1 MLLVPLAV
9 LASLPVVPARV
20 DDGLQPWRHVLALK
34 IRDEGFGCGRV
45 VDVVEH
51 GFEHEGRVALVVC
64 HGGFGREA
72 DGPRPYRVIFY
83 TEGDITVRPW
93 PRLEARG
100 P

>member
-1 MLLVPLAV
+1 
-9 LASLPVVPARV
+9 
-20 DDGLQPWRHVLALK
+20 VLALK
-34 IRDEGFGCGRV
+34 IRDEGFGCARV

-64 HGGFGREA
+64 QGGFSR
-72 DGPRPYRVIFY
+72 DGDARRPYRVIFY